1 MPRIQVKLIGDA
13 FTPTQKSQIVSRL
26 KDAMVS
32 IEGENLRPLT
42 SVAIEEA
49 HNCES
54 GNGKQL
60 ATNDAAYTALAS
72 FFGSGCF

>member
-49 HNCES
+49 RTCES
-54 GNGKQL
+54 GDRTQP
-60 ATNDAAYTALAS
+60 ATNDAACAALAS